1 MLKLIAQP
9 QVIVLAGLGSI
20 ACCMAA
26 LVFEGGYR
34 RGPVGIAVL
43 CIFGSA
49 ILPLLIYWGPRDN
62 SFILLI
68 SLISGCMAL
77 ASLFLVPALV
87 VAGFFDRSC
96 PLKTRLRHAA
106 FVVSAWILGC
116 WSTFLGF
123 GLGLH

>member
-1 MLKLIAQP
+1 MSDLLLQP
-9 QVIVLAGLGSI
+9 QVIVLAGLGSL
-20 ACCMAA
+20 ACGMAA

-43 CIFGSA
+43 CILVSA

-62 SFILLI
+62 IFILLI

-77 ASLFLVPALV
+77 ASLFLVPVLA
-87 VAGFFDRSC
+87 VAGLFDRSC

-116 WSTFLGF
+116 GATFLGF
-123 GLGLH
+123 GFGLH

>member
-26 LVFEGGYR
+26 LVFKEGYR
-34 RGPVGIAVL
+34 RGPIGIAVL
-43 CIFGSA
+43 CIFVSA
-49 ILPLLIYWGPRDN
+49 ILPLLVFLRPGDTPIIW
-62 SFILLI
+62 LL

-77 ASLFLVPALV
+77 ATMFLVPLLTI
-87 VAGFFDRSC
+87 AGLSDGSC
-96 PLKTRLRHAA
+96 FWKIRLWHAA

-116 WSTFLGF
+116 GSTFLGF
-123 GLGLH
+123 GFGLH

>member
-26 LVFEGGYR
+26 LIFEGGYR
-34 RGPVGIAVL
+34 RGPVGIAIL
-43 CIFGSA
+43 GIFASA
-49 ILPLLIYWGPRDN
+49 ILPLLVFLRPGDN
-62 SFILLI
+62 SVIWLL

-77 ASLFLVPALV
+77 VSLILVPALA
-87 VAGFFDRSC
+87 VAGLFDRSC
-96 PLKTRLRHAA
+96 LWKIRLWHAA

-116 WSTFLGF
+116 GATFLGF
-123 GLGLH
+123 GFGLH